1 MNFSLNEEQLA
12 LKETVRKFAQKE
24 LPGIAKKIES
34 NDESV
39 DKTILKKYADL
50 GLLGV
55 NLPKEFL

>member
-34 NDESV
+34 NE
-39 DKTILKKYADL
+39 KCY
-50 GLLGV
+50 
-55 NLPKEFL
+55 NM